1 MASAPGVLLFDDGTG
16 DLGPLSDLRAS
27 FEQRTGGL
35 ALLERV
41 GAGAALA
48 VPEALEAVVRE
59 RHGEAAVRLPAGP
72 VLCVNGR
79 FHAPIDAGAVDA
91 SAAGARGVAVR
102 AADGSVAAALLA
114 GPALEEFVRSVR
126 AGNAALPAGC
136 EERERIP
143 ASASAHLPGA
153 GGPPPLWSRPWHL
166 LDTQRL
172 TALVSADADAAAR
185 RWAAAGE
192 AGALPAHA
200 ARVGGHPLHLHA
212 TAVIGVGVVFD
223 TSAGPVCVGPGAQV
237 GHQSVVQG
245 PAWIGPKS
253 IVAPGAL
260 LKERTVLGPQCRA
273 AGEIG
278 SAIFQACSNKAHDG
292 HLGDALLG
300 EWVNLGAGTVNSN
313 LLNTY
318 GEVAMRLRPGA
329 SMERTGRQFMGCV
342 IGDHAK
348 TAIGTRI
355 MTGSSIGTGA
365 MWAAGRAVSGAVAPF
380 AWVTDDGER
389 RFRLDKF
396 QEIARTVMAR
406 RGAEPGPATAAR
418 LAALH
423 AAAGG

>member
-1 MASAPGVLLFDDGTG
+1 
-16 DLGPLSDLRAS
+16 
-27 FEQRTGGL
+27 
-35 ALLERV
+35 V
-41 GAGAALA
+41 G
-48 VPEALEAVVRE
+48 
-59 RHGEAAVRLPAGP
+59 
-72 VLCVNGR
+72 
-79 FHAPIDAGAVDA
+79 
-91 SAAGARGVAVR
+91 S
-102 AADGSVAAALLA
+102 
-114 GPALEEFVRSVR
+114 
-126 AGNAALPAGC
+126 
-136 EERERIP
+136 
-143 ASASAHLPGA
+143 
-153 GGPPPLWSRPWHL
+153 
-166 LDTQRL
+166 
-172 TALVSADADAAAR
+172 
-185 RWAAAGE
+185 
-192 AGALPAHA
+192 
-200 ARVGGHPLHLHA
+200 HPLHLHA

-223 TSAGPVCVGPGAQV
+223 TSAGPVCVGPGGQV
-237 GHQSVVQG
+237 GHHSVVQG

>member
-1 MASAPGVLLFDDGTG
+1 MNPSHAILLFDDGLG

-27 FEQRTGGL
+27 FEQRTGGFTML
-35 ALLERV
+35 ERARAVTSTVQVACGPALSAAVAERHGVPEPGAARSVLCLNGRLHASLAGGAMASAFGLAVGHALLARD
-41 GAGAALA
+41 GAILAAHLDAGAAGAFADA
-48 VPEALEAVVRE
+48 VS
-59 RHGEAAVRLPAGP
+59 AGRP
-72 VLCVNGR
+72 
-79 FHAPIDAGAVDA
+79 
-91 SAAGARGVAVR
+91 S
-102 AADGSVAAALLA
+102 
-114 GPALEEFVRSVR
+114 
-126 AGNAALPAGC
+126 LPAGC
-136 EERERIP
+136 ATASCDIP
-143 ASASAHLPGA
+143 A
-153 GGPPPLWSRPWHL
+153 WSRPWHL
-166 LDTQRL
+166 LDAQRL
-172 TALVSADADAAAR
+172 GGLLAADAEHVLAAWRAS
-185 RWAAAGE
+185 GE
-192 AGALPAHA
+192 LGAVPAHA
-200 ARVGGHPLHLHA
+200 ACTGPSPVHVHA
-212 TAVIGVGVVFD
+212 SASIGIGVVFD
-223 TSAGPVCVGPGAQV
+223 TSAGPVCVCAGAQV
-237 GHQSVVQG
+237 GHGSVVQG

-253 IVAPGAL
+253 IIAPGAL
-260 LKERTVLGPQCRA
+260 LKERAVLGPQCRA

-318 GEVAMRLRPGA
+318 GEVTMRLRPGA

-406 RGAEPGPATAAR
+406 RGAEPGPATVAR